1 MNNKQLDM
9 VLEYLNEGIEINKE
23 EFLKETGEIV
33 GEFTISINNKNYTV
47 YNNDELKIDD
57 KVKAQVTKEASKL
70 IKNERK
76 IIDQVYKLY
85 EKNYGNNYEEDKKK
99 DHIESFELL
108 NPKYYSGKFN
118 LGIFL
123 TNINQFYTI
132 FNNGK
137 IIEKETYIY

>member
-9 VLEYLNEGIEINKE
+9 VLGYLNEGIEINKE
-23 EFLKETGEIV
+23 EFLNETGEIV
-33 GEFTISINNKNYTV
+33 GEFIISINNKNYTV
-47 YNNDELKIDD
+47 YNNDELKVDD
-57 KVKAQVTKEASKL
+57 KLKAQVTKEASKL

-99 DHIESFELL
+99 DHIKSFELL